1 MLGRRGDPASHS
13 TAPATDTPVP
23 HAPYGAYTGYVPPG
37 ASVGRLA
44 DLPAGLYTTPGDC
57 TSIDAAALRL

>member
-44 DLPAGLYTTPGDC
+44 DLPAASTPPPA
-57 TSIDAAALRL
+57 TALASMLQPCAC